1 MGAQMQD
8 MNNQMKPPSE
18 TSDRPT
24 TMPQYPTIGS
34 NPTSNYSA
42 SQSSMPNLPMGKGN
56 TTNSATSGQPQM
68 GMPQDMPSMG
78 MPQDML
84 SMGMPAGRPMGMGQM
99 GNNGLGG

>member
-42 SQSSMPNLPMGKGN
+42 SQSSMPNFPMGKGN

-78 MPQDML
+78 MP
-84 SMGMPAGRPMGMGQM
+84 AGRPMGMGQM
-99 GNNGLGG
+99 GNNVLGG